1 MMEQDMAKLR
11 LKYVNEYID
20 STGKVRR
27 YFRRKG
33 KQLGP
38 IPGEV
43 GSDEFMTAYRGYLA
57 QQPQK
62 PKSSAHADS
71 LTAFIEDFYAS
82 RIFTDRKPGTRAAYR
97 SALDPVVKMHG
108 HRSAVLMTA
117 EHAERIISKI
127 GESRPGMG
135 NLTRSAMRRVFKL
148 AVKKKRRPDNPFLG
162 IEAYS
167 VGEHHTW
174 TEAQLQQ
181 YEAFW
186 RLGTRE
192 RLAYDLLLYTGQR
205 VGDVAKMNRADVAD
219 GLIHVVQQKTGAE
232 LWVPVHPHLARSMA
246 AYTVTGLTL
255 IGDPVGRPIK
265 RASLSG
271 LIRLAVK
278 KAGLPSIC
286 VPHGLRKAAMRRL
299 AEGGGTAKQIA
310 SISGHKT
317 LKEIERYTKAADQ
330 KTLARDAMLKMT
342 KEQ

>member
-1 MMEQDMAKLR
+1 MAKLK
-11 LKYVNEYID
+11 LKYVNEYVD
-20 STGKVRR
+20 STGKIRR
-27 YFRRKG
+27 YFRRNH

-43 GSDEFMTAYRGYLA
+43 GSDEFMAAYQGYLE
-57 QQPQK
+57 QQPK
-62 PKSSAHADS
+62 RAKSDRPADS
-71 LTAFIEDFYAS
+71 LGRFIEDYYAS
-82 RIFTDRKPGTRAAYR
+82 RMFTDLSQGTRAAYR
-97 SALDPVVKMHG
+97 SALDAVLKQHG
-108 HRSAVLMTA
+108 HRSGVLMTA
-117 EHAERIISKI
+117 EHAEKLIAKI
-127 GESRPGMG
+127 GDIKPGMG

-148 AVKKKRRPDNPFLG
+148 AVKQKRRPENPFLG

-174 TEAQLQQ
+174 TEAELQQ
-181 YEAFW
+181 FETRW
-186 RLGTRE
+186 HLGTRE

-205 VGDVAKMNRADVAD
+205 VGDVANMKRADMAD
-219 GLIHVVQQKTGAE
+219 GLIHVIQQKTGAE
-232 LWVPVHPHLARSMA
+232 LWVPVHPNLARSMA
-246 AYTVTGLTL
+246 AYTVTGLHL

-271 LIRLAVK
+271 MIRAAVK
-278 KAGLPSIC
+278 SAGLPARC

>member
-1 MMEQDMAKLR
+1 MALLR
-11 LKYVNEYID
+11 LKYVNEYTD
-20 STGKVRR
+20 STGKARR
-27 YFRRKG
+27 YFRRNG

-38 IPGEV
+38 IPGDV
-43 GSDEFMTAYRGYLA
+43 GSEEFMDAYQAYLN

-62 PKSSAHADS
+62 PKSTAHPDS
-71 LTAFIEDFYAS
+71 MAGWIEDFYGD
-82 RIFTDRKPGTRAAYR
+82 RIFKDLKPGTRAAYK
-97 SALDPVVKMHG
+97 SALEPISKEYG
-108 HRSAVLMTA
+108 NRSAVALTA
-117 EHAERIISKI
+117 EKAEKIIAKI
-127 GESRPGMG
+127 GETKPGMA
-135 NLTRSAMRRVFKL
+135 NLTRAAMRRVCKL

-174 TEAQLQQ
+174 TEAELQQ
-181 YEAFW
+181 FEARW
-186 RLGTRE
+186 HLGTRE

-205 VGDVAKMNRADVAD
+205 VGDVAKMKRADVAE

-246 AYTVTGLTL
+246 AYTVPGLTL
-255 IGDPVGRPIK
+255 IGDPAGRPIK
-265 RASLSG
+265 RSTLSL
-271 LIRLAVK
+271 LIRNAVK

-330 KTLARDAMLKMT
+330 KTLARDAMKKMT